1 MNQCRNLSFR
11 SIHPFIPFLRK
22 PLNLGARKI
31 HSIHVKTPSQIN
43 QIAIEWYPTP
53 RLIADLFILEQGW
66 WILVGFSSSFI
77 GRQDQRDGVWIT
89 SNTRETR
96 LFSLHCCITSARLDE
111 ASETGEILEC
121 HFIYLHVQFRSL
133 TRQTRRNG
141 HCSRERDDSI
151 VHVNVLISRWSWG
164 ACFFSRRSRKIEL
177 INFNRLH
184 SDLYLKEGNESIECN
199 CIARMLM

>member
-1 MNQCRNLSFR
+1 MVSNPTANRGFIYSRARVVNPGWVFIVIYRKAGSTRR
-11 SIHPFIPFLRK
+11 S
-22 PLNLGARKI
+22 
-31 HSIHVKTPSQIN
+31 
-43 QIAIEWYPTP
+43 
-53 RLIADLFILEQGW
+53 
-66 WILVGFSSSFI
+66 
-77 GRQDQRDGVWIT
+77 WIT

-151 VHVNVLISRWSWG
+151 VHVNVLISWRWSWG